1 MSASDPTSLL
11 IVVIGEAIFLILL
24 LPAVLQYS
32 RSRKLEGPHGEGGD
46 SMKNRWI
53 ARRVLAVA
61 VMLGLAIVPTTSA
74 PQERIVNRQ
83 DADRFFGLSRTQWE
97 AEAREMVESQ
107 GWKVRPT
114 PGDTGTSV
122 MTMDP
127 KTGVG
132 LGVRP
137 VFRDPYGPPVTL
149 VVGSYYP
156 AGTFRRFS
164 EQAQRDLEAAVSTNL
179 GSPYSVSVSFST
191 QIVPPP
197 GFDIV
202 ELVITRS
209 RQ

>member
-1 MSASDPTSLL
+1 MKDRS
-11 IVVIGEAIFLILL
+11 IGRCILAL
-24 LPAVLQYS
+24 TVL
-32 RSRKLEGPHGEGGD
+32 
-46 SMKNRWI
+46 
-53 ARRVLAVA
+53 
-61 VMLGLAIVPTTSA
+61 LGLAIVPATSA

-114 PGDTGTSV
+114 PADTGTSV
-122 MTMDP
+122 MTMDS

-132 LGVRP
+132 LGVQP
-137 VFRDPYGPPVTL
+137 VFRDAYGPPVTL

-164 EQAQRDLEAAVSTNL
+164 EQAQRDLESAVSTNL
-179 GSPYSVSVSFST
+179 GPPYSVSVSFST
-191 QIVPPP
+191 QAAPPP

>member
-1 MSASDPTSLL
+1 MLIAVRMRRRSAVGLG
-11 IVVIGEAIFLILL
+11 I
-24 LPAVLQYS
+24 
-32 RSRKLEGPHGEGGD
+32 R
-46 SMKNRWI
+46 
-53 ARRVLAVA
+53 ARGVLAVA
-61 VMLGLAIVPTTSA
+61 VLLGLAIAPAPSA
-74 PQERIVNRQ
+74 LQERIVNRR

-114 PGDTGTSV
+114 PADTGTSV

-132 LGVRP
+132 LGVQP
-137 VFRDPYGPPVTL
+137 VFRDTYGPPVTL

-164 EQAQRDLEAAVSTNL
+164 EQAQRDLEAAVSTSL
-179 GSPYSVSVSFST
+179 GAPYSISVSFST
-191 QIVPPP
+191 QAVPPP
-197 GFDIV
+197 GFDVV
-202 ELVITRS
+202 EVVITRS